1 MHVCDKCIVSK
12 YEFKCKYI
20 VVKYTY
26 ISLRFNFTASQ
37 VCWNKLQTN
46 QIQQITK
53 QFATLAHTHSSH
65 FESYTKQTITQDKLT
80 RSYGN

>member
-1 MHVCDKCIVSK
+1 MHVRDKCIVSK

-46 QIQQITK
+46 QIQEITK
-53 QFATLAHTHSSH
+53 QFATLAHTHILLILSH
-65 FESYTKQTITQDKLT
+65 ILNKQ
-80 RSYGN
+80 